1 MTQSPVLTRVPR
13 APCSR
18 SRMTAA
24 SRRTAGDREFIALL
38 AMATALGALGVAI
51 LLPALAEIRAELGLP
66 PDSTAVAGLVSAY
79 FIGLASGQIVFGPI
93 SDRIGRRR
101 TLFLGFGVYI
111 VGALAATMST
121 SLTLLLASR
130 LVWGL
135 GGSVGRVVT
144 MAAIRDTHS
153 GEQMSRAMSLIMAVF
168 LLVPVVAPLLGA
180 GIVAIA
186 SWRWVFGVCVIAAIA
201 MSLWALRLPETLPP
215 ERRLELRFGRIV
227 TAARYVLSDRR
238 AVGYTLAMTVLFGA
252 FMSYLASSEII
263 IDQAFGRPGAF
274 PFVFAGLAIVMG
286 VGMTTNARIVE
297 RTGTRTV
304 SNRALLLYVGCAL
317 ALVAV
322 AIPSGGRPPLWL
334 FLVGMSLLLIAHALI
349 IPNYNSIAMTNMAP
363 VAGTASAVIG
373 STQMAGGAALGAL
386 VDQSFDGT
394 VLPLW
399 SAFAVFGIVAL
410 GIVLVVER
418 GHPLRPDRVVESGA

>member
-1 MTQSPVLTRVPR
+1 MSGP
-13 APCSR
+13 
-18 SRMTAA
+18 
-24 SRRTAGDREFIALL
+24 SRRTAGDREFLALL

-51 LLPALAEIRAELGLP
+51 FLPALADIRAELGLP

-79 FIGLASGQIVFGPI
+79 FIGLASGQVVFGPI

-111 VGALAATMST
+111 VGALAATLST
-121 SLTLLLASR
+121 SLTLLLVSR

-144 MAAIRDTHS
+144 VAAIRDTHS
-153 GEQMSRAMSLIMAVF
+153 GEQMSRAMSLILAVF

-180 GIVAIA
+180 GIVAVA
-186 SWRWVFGVCVIAAIA
+186 SWRWVFGVCVICAVA
-201 MSLWALRLPETLPP
+201 MSLWALRMPETLPP
-215 ERRLELRFGRIV
+215 ERRLELRFGRIA
-227 TAARYVLSDRR
+227 TAARFVLTDRR
-238 AVGYTLAMTVLFGA
+238 AVGYTLATTALFGA

-263 IDQAFGRPGAF
+263 IDQAFGRPEAF
-274 PFVFAGLAIVMG
+274 PYVFAGLSIVMG
-286 VGMTTNARIVE
+286 VGMMTNARIVE
-297 RTGTRTV
+297 RLGTRTV
-304 SNRALLLYVGCAL
+304 SNRALLLYVVFAL
-317 ALVAV
+317 GLVAI

-334 FLVGMSLLLIAHALI
+334 FLVGMSGLLIAHALI
-349 IPNYNSIAMTNMAP
+349 IPNYNSISMTNMAP
-363 VAGTASAVIG
+363 VAGTASAVVG

-410 GIVLVVER
+410 GIILVVER
-418 GHPLRPDRVVESGA
+418 GHPLRSDGVTGD